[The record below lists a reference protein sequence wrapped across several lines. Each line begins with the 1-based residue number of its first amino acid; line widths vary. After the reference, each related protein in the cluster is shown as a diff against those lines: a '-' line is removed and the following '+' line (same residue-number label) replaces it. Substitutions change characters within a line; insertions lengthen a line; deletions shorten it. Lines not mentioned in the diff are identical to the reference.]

1 MQISAKTVSLG
12 SKKIKFVSL
21 GEIADAK
28 SGLSTG
34 DNNYYI
40 YKDKDGLGSYKII
53 DKKNVLT
60 ENELKKISSDEKLRL
75 KIVNNGI
82 PNTLFNGKTI
92 VPTDKGGE
100 SDIAGGRLSNY
111 FVPTKY
117 YVDYSQKNVV
127 RIKTLT
133 IADRKRYYGEKNI
146 LETDEGNIASRF
158 QNIEDYFKNGITF
171 SRIGLYSP
179 TFRINSNSIF

>member
-1 MQISAKTVSLG
+1 MKISAKTISLG
-12 SKKIKFVSL
+12 NKKIKFVLL
-21 GEIADAK
+21 GEIADVK
-28 SGLSTG
+28 TGMTTG
-34 DNNYYI
+34 DNSYYL
-40 YKDKDGLGSYKII
+40 YKDKDTLGSYEII

-75 KIVNNGI
+75 KIVINGI

-100 SDIAGGRLSNY
+100 SDITGGRLSNY
-111 FVPTKY
+111 FAPTKY

-133 IADRKRYYGEKNI
+133 IADRKRHYGEKNI
-146 LETDEGNIASRF
+146 LKSDEGNVASRF
-158 QNIEDYFKNGITF
+158 QNIEYNFQC
-171 SRIGLYSP
+171 GLSL
-179 TFRINSNSIF
+179 S